1 MAHHH
6 KSYTPVA
13 QHVNFGMHHIGK
25 FKAIVYWVRKCFYE
39 GKVVDV
45 ANLNQEVITAISR
58 ELTLVVPLE
67 PKRNDKLFYPPKFD
81 PNKHVTWEHS
91 FENYLDSL
99 KGKSKIPLTYIFCPA
114 DVDPATAT
122 SDYQRMIW
130 QAPHTGYAFEEDN
143 HEVYHI
149 YKDLMIG
156 TDGWTWFNCSPD
168 GNNHCEHVER
178 CRYSNSRLTLR
189 DFANVLSC
197 WKTMTRV

>member
-25 FKAIVYWVRKCFYE
+25 FKAIAYWVHKCHCE
-39 GKVVDV
+39 GMVVDV
-45 ANLNQEVITAISR
+45 ANLNQEVITVISR
-58 ELTLVVPLE
+58 ELTLVPLE

-81 PNKHVTWEHS
+81 LNKHVTWEHS
-91 FENYLDSL
+91 FKNYLDLL

-130 QAPHTGYAFEEDN
+130 QAPHMGYAFEEDN

-149 YKDLMIG
+149 LQG
-156 TDGWTWFNCSPD
+156 P
-168 GNNHCEHVER
+168 NNWH
-178 CRYSNSRLTLR
+178 
-189 DFANVLSC
+189 
-197 WKTMTRV
+197 